1 MKKIYLKLI
10 LAFIIFA
17 VFPLLITFFLT
28 INSEKFIDLNN
39 YYAKK
44 IMKKHYSENQYG
56 IFDMF
61 DGSFKTFILNNN
73 TPELLDKLYKN
84 LDIESKERVDLA
96 LNAILNVP
104 DVAYMK
110 FFYFKVEE
118 FENSFYLKFN
128 TDKPE
133 KTFKEELPDI
143 MKKYKLPKG
152 SEYFYGVFQNEHCLR
167 YANDKLKNY
176 IKNKVFIDGG
186 AYVGD
191 SALVLLK
198 YEPSVIYSFDISE
211 LNFKRFEQTMKMN
224 NVPNNKVKLIKC
236 ALSDSIGEHKIR
248 QQYDMEGIKATIP
261 LKNEGVTVKS
271 TDLDTFMKDKNQT
284 VGFIKTDVQ
293 GIMHKTVVG
302 MKETI
307 TKDRPVLFLD
317 ISDSA
322 QDFFYTKPI
331 VEDILKD
338 LNYTIKLSNLNYS
351 SNIVGLAI
359 WAYPKELDE

>member
-1 MKKIYLKLI
+1 MKKKFIII
-10 LAFIIFA
+10 LALIFSLIIVPAAIAIF
-17 VFPLLITFFLT
+17 VILNF
-28 INSEKFIDLNN
+28 EKYSSLNN
-39 YYAKK
+39 YYTKK
-44 IMKKHYSENQYG
+44 TMKKHYSENQYG

-61 DGSFKTFILNNN
+61 DGSFKTFILHNN

-84 LDIESKERVDLA
+84 LDEESKERVDLA

-110 FFYFKVEE
+110 YFYFRVKK
-118 FENSFYLKFN
+118 FENNFYLKLN
-128 TDKPE
+128 TDKPD
-133 KTFKEELPDI
+133 KTFEEELPEI
-143 MKKYKLPKG
+143 MKKYKLPKN

-167 YANDKLKNY
+167 YANEKIKNY
-176 IKNKVFIDGG
+176 IKDKVFIDGG

-198 YEPSVIYSFDISE
+198 YEPSIIYSFDISE
-211 LNFKRFEQTMKMN
+211 LNFRRFEQTMKMN
-224 NVPNNKVKLIKC
+224 NVPIDKVKLIKC
-236 ALSDSIGEHKIR
+236 GISDSIGEHKIR

-271 TDLDTFMKDKNQT
+271 TDVDSFMKDKNET

-293 GIMHKTVVG
+293 GIMHKAVTG

-307 TKDRPVLFLD
+307 KKDRPVLFLD
-317 ISDSA
+317 ISDSP

-359 WAYPKELDE
+359 WAYPKELDD